1 MGEKKNKETGK
12 NYKDNWKTSN
22 KMAVSTHLSKILTKW
37 EFPGS
42 PVVQGLC
49 FH

>member
-22 KMAVSTHLSKILTKW
+22 KMAVSTHLSKIPLNVSVLGIPW
-37 EFPGS
+37 WSSG
-42 PVVQGLC
+42 
-49 FH
+49 